1 MTMHIDAP
9 VEKVFPF
16 FKDPMALADITLV
29 DTEYFDVKET
39 RQGTGTFYSWRTKLA
54 GIPLEG
60 FDVYTDV
67 VANKHITDKSS
78 SALVG
83 TWDYS
88 FEPEE
93 NGTKVTIEHHSRSI
107 WRLAPLAYLMDQVRA
122 RMMASFIPQ
131 VKERIESSVSKTAKA
146 AKSA

>member
-1 MTMHIDAP
+1 MTTMTMHIEAP

-54 GIPLEG
+54 GIPMEG

-67 VANKHITDKSS
+67 VPNKHITDKSS

-83 TWDYS
+83 TWDFD
-88 FEPEE
+88 FEPE
-93 NGTKVTIEHHSRSI
+93 GQGHQGDHGAPQPSRSGG
-107 WRLAPLAYLMDQVRA
+107 WLRWV
-122 RMMASFIPQ
+122 
-131 VKERIESSVSKTAKA
+131 T
-146 AKSA
+146 